1 MWGVLVSAL
10 KRAVQISVEICY
22 SRGFVQFFE
31 WKWSLGC
38 FEVCDG
44 VVHFLV
50 DFVDGVLIQMDWS
63 RKLRI
68 FVFVV
73 IFLNR
78 WEFVV
83 GLEQLEFVR
92 DWLVVDFVDADLDD
106 KSVEEFVEMILDL
119 RTFG

>member
-1 MWGVLVSAL
+1 
-10 KRAVQISVEICY
+10 
-22 SRGFVQFFE
+22 
-31 WKWSLGC
+31 
-38 FEVCDG
+38 
-44 VVHFLV
+44 
-50 DFVDGVLIQMDWS
+50 MDWS

-73 IFLNR
+73 VFLNR

-92 DWLVVDFVDADLDD
+92 DRLVVDFVDADLDD